1 MLFHRVVVEEGEE
14 SLRREKNR
22 VCELQQQ
29 LEQERAVS
37 LRKVKEEE
45 ERRGVRINMNE
56 ILRTNTPAKR
66 DLFYLAFWL
75 HVQSSFKLLLCYK
88 LLKMTVLF

>member
-1 MLFHRVVVEEGEE
+1 MRKLANRRSETKANTFHSNSDNVKIVPFLRVVVEEAEE

-22 VCELQQQ
+22 VCEFQQQ

-56 ILRTNTPAKR
+56 ILKT
-66 DLFYLAFWL
+66 
-75 HVQSSFKLLLCYK
+75 
-88 LLKMTVLF
+88 

>member
-1 MLFHRVVVEEGEE
+1 MSETKANTFHSNSDNVKIVQFLRVVVEEGEE

-37 LRKVKEEE
+37 LCKAKEEK
-45 ERRGVRINMNE
+45 ERRVVRMNMNE
-56 ILRTNTPAKR
+56 NK
-66 DLFYLAFWL
+66 
-75 HVQSSFKLLLCYK
+75 SSCLEGSFI
-88 LLKMTVLF
+88 

>member
-1 MLFHRVVVEEGEE
+1 MVVEEGEE

-37 LRKVKEEE
+37 LRMVKEEE
-45 ERRGVRINMNE
+45 ERRGVRINMDE
-56 ILRTNTPAKR
+56 ILKQILLQRGM
-66 DLFYLAFWL
+66 YL
-75 HVQSSFKLLLCYK
+75 SGLLAACL
-88 LLKMTVLF
+88 

>member
-1 MLFHRVVVEEGEE
+1 MPFLRVVVEEGEE
-14 SLRREKNR
+14 SFRREKNR

-56 ILRTNTPAKR
+56 IVRTNTPAKR
-66 DLFYLAFWL
+66 DLFLSGLLAACSELIQAFA
-75 HVQSSFKLLLCYK
+75 LL
-88 LLKMTVLF
+88 